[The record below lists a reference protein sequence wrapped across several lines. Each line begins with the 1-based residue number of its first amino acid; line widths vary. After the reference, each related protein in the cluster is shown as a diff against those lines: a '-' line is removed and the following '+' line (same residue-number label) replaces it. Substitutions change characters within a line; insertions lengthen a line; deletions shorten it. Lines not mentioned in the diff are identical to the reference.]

1 MRREALLSSNKK
13 FRYMLGRSWDD
24 SLDRILFI
32 LLNPSVADSK
42 KDDPTIK
49 RLISFSK
56 KWKYGGFWVCNLY
69 AYITSYPKEL
79 YNNIDNNRIRKN
91 KEYVKK
97 YILKSK
103 RIVYGWG
110 VTEHESEW
118 LVDLVKKP
126 YCFGKNK
133 NGTPK
138 HPLYLSS
145 NTVMIKYKK
154 ALIKR

>member
-79 YNNIDNNRIRKN
+79 YNNIDNNRTRKN

-110 VTEHESEW
+110 VTEHEPEW

>member
-1 MRREALLSSNKK
+1 MKREALLSSNKK

-24 SLDRILFI
+24 SLDTILFI

-79 YNNIDNNRIRKN
+79 YNNIDNNRTRKN

-103 RIVYGWG
+103 RIVIY
-110 VTEHESEW
+110 
-118 LVDLVKKP
+118 
-126 YCFGKNK
+126 
-133 NGTPK
+133 
-138 HPLYLSS
+138 
-145 NTVMIKYKK
+145 I
-154 ALIKR
+154 II